1 MMRTPLKQFLSFV
14 GAIVAIGVS
23 TFVSQHV
30 WREGGLKSL
39 QAVNEQRVQL
49 VANALTAEVGRQDHL
64 PVVLSLDP
72 DVRNTLAAPDA
83 DRLQKLNRKLT
94 VVSREAD
101 TRALYVIA
109 PNGTVVASDD
119 WNSPQTLVG
128 RNLADRPYFIEAAA
142 SGKSSYLGVEPDS
155 NRVRYYLAEA
165 VRDGATLL
173 GIAVVR
179 IEFDALEAAWERAAE
194 RVLVTDSEGIVFLA
208 SDPAYKYRRMGSAP
222 ANSGEDIDVAR
233 RYPGVL
239 TSPIDLVNRERRG
252 VDSIV
257 QVTAA
262 DNELTYLYQSMQLP
276 AYGWTI
282 HRLTDLTSVRED
294 QRDGGIIGGAI
305 SALIISLVLYVIQ
318 RHRAYATQR
327 DAAARLKG
335 EVAERTREL
344 SESNAS
350 LQTEIDQH
358 RRTEARLRATQNEL
372 VQAGKLAALGQMS
385 AAIAHEINQ
394 PLAAIRTFMASA
406 KIFAQRK
413 NLGQVVRNLDFITDL
428 AERMANIT
436 GHLKTFARK
445 SEPGHPEPVLVDRAV
460 EGTLF
465 LLESQIRAEGVRI
478 EKDVPPDVW
487 VVGHAVQ
494 LEQVLLNL
502 VRNALDA
509 VADRKDPLIRITVRT
524 SADRVIIGV
533 ADNGHGIAAEQIN
546 QIFDP
551 FFTTKTVGKGLGLGL
566 SISYGIV
573 QDFGGKIHARNRPEG
588 GAELIVELPRH
599 RGEIVQVEKVVHA

>member
-1 MMRTPLKQFLSFV
+1 MMSIRWRQLISFIGGV
-14 GAIVAIGVS
+14 AAIGVS

-30 WREGGLKSL
+30 WREGGIRSL

-64 PVVLSLDP
+64 PVVLSLDA
-72 DVRNTLAAPDA
+72 DVRSALAAPDA
-83 DRLQKLNRKLT
+83 ERIARLDRKLT
-94 VVSREAD
+94 IVSHEAD

-109 PNGTVVASDD
+109 PNGTVLASDD
-119 WNSPQTLVG
+119 WDSPQTLVG
-128 RNLADRPYFIEAAA
+128 RNLAERPYFVKAAA

-155 NRVRYYLAEA
+155 DRVRYYLAEA
-165 VRDGATLL
+165 VRDGSRLL

-194 RVLVTDSEGIVFLA
+194 RVLITDSEGIVFLA
-208 SDPAYKYRRMGSAP
+208 SDPAYKYRQMGPTSAVVG
-222 ANSGEDIDVAR
+222 ADVDVAR

-239 TSPIDLVNRERRG
+239 ASPIDLVVRERRG
-252 VDSIV
+252 LDSIV
-257 QVTAA
+257 QVRAA

-282 HRLTDLTSVRED
+282 HRLTDLASARED
-294 QRDGGIIGGAI
+294 QRDGAIIGGAT
-305 SALIISLVLYVIQ
+305 SALIISLLLYVMQ
-318 RHRAYATQR
+318 RHRAYVSQR
-327 DAAARLKG
+327 EAAGRLKG

-344 SESNAS
+344 SASNAS

-358 RRTEARLRATQNEL
+358 RRTESRLRTTQNEL

-406 KIFAQRK
+406 KVFAQRG
-413 NLGQVVRNLDFITDL
+413 NVSQMLSNLDLITDL
-428 AERMANIT
+428 AERMASIT

-465 LLESQIRAEGVRI
+465 LLESQIKAAGIRI
-478 EKDVPPDVW
+478 EKKVAPELW
-487 VVGHAVQ
+487 VLGHAVQ
-494 LEQVLLNL
+494 LEQVILNL

-509 VADRKDPLIRITVRT
+509 VADQVDGWIQITARASDDTV
-524 SADRVIIGV
+524 SIVV
-533 ADNGHGIAAEQIN
+533 SDNGPGISHDQISK
-546 QIFDP
+546 IFDP
-551 FFTTKTVGKGLGLGL
+551 FFTTKSVGKGLGLGL

-573 QDFGGKIHARNRPEG
+573 QDFGGEIQARNRAEG
-588 GAELIVELPRH
+588 GAEMTVELPRH
-599 RGEIVQVEKVVHA
+599 KRDTVAVEKAVHA

>member
-1 MMRTPLKQFLSFV
+1 MMSIRWRQLISFIGGV
-14 GAIVAIGVS
+14 AAIGVS

-30 WREGGLKSL
+30 WREGGIRSL

-64 PVVLSLDP
+64 PVVLSLDA
-72 DVRNTLAAPDA
+72 DVRSALAAPDA
-83 DRLQKLNRKLT
+83 ERIARLDRKLT
-94 VVSREAD
+94 IVSHEAD

-109 PNGTVVASDD
+109 PNGTVLASDD
-119 WNSPQTLVG
+119 WDSPQTLVG
-128 RNLADRPYFIEAAA
+128 RNLAERPYFVKAAA

-155 NRVRYYLAEA
+155 DRVRYYLAEA
-165 VRDGATLL
+165 VRDGSRLL

-194 RVLVTDSEGIVFLA
+194 RVLITDSEGIVFLA
-208 SDPAYKYRRMGSAP
+208 SDPAYKYRQMGPTSAVVG
-222 ANSGEDIDVAR
+222 ADVDVAR

-239 TSPIDLVNRERRG
+239 ASPIDLVVRERRG
-252 VDSIV
+252 LDSIV
-257 QVTAA
+257 QVRAA

-282 HRLTDLTSVRED
+282 HRLTDLASARED
-294 QRDGGIIGGAI
+294 QRDGAIIGGAT
-305 SALIISLVLYVIQ
+305 SALIISLLLYVMQ
-318 RHRAYATQR
+318 RHRAYVSQR
-327 DAAARLKG
+327 EAAGRLKG

-344 SESNAS
+344 SASNAS

-358 RRTEARLRATQNEL
+358 RRTESRLRTTQNEL

-406 KIFAQRK
+406 KVFAQRG
-413 NLGQVVRNLDFITDL
+413 NVAQMLSNLDLITDL
-428 AERMANIT
+428 AERMASIT

-465 LLESQIRAEGVRI
+465 LLESQIKAAGIRI
-478 EKDVPPDVW
+478 EKKVAPELW
-487 VVGHAVQ
+487 VLGHAVQ
-494 LEQVLLNL
+494 LEQVILNL

-509 VADRKDPLIRITVRT
+509 VADQVDGWIQITARASDDTV
-524 SADRVIIGV
+524 SIVV
-533 ADNGHGIAAEQIN
+533 SDNGPGISHDQISK
-546 QIFDP
+546 IFDP
-551 FFTTKTVGKGLGLGL
+551 FFTTKSVGKGLGLGL

-573 QDFGGKIHARNRPEG
+573 QDFGGEIQARNRAEG
-588 GAELIVELPRH
+588 GAEMTVELPRH
-599 RGEIVQVEKVVHA
+599 KRDTVAVEKAVHA

>member
-1 MMRTPLKQFLSFV
+1 MMSIRWRQLISFIGGV
-14 GAIVAIGVS
+14 AAIGVS

-30 WREGGLKSL
+30 WREGGIRSL

-64 PVVLSLDP
+64 PVVLSLDA
-72 DVRNTLAAPDA
+72 DVRSALAAPDA
-83 DRLQKLNRKLT
+83 ERIARLDRKLT
-94 VVSREAD
+94 IVSHEAD

-109 PNGTVVASDD
+109 PNGTVLASDD
-119 WNSPQTLVG
+119 WDSPQTLVG
-128 RNLADRPYFIEAAA
+128 RNLAERPYFVKAAA

-155 NRVRYYLAEA
+155 DRVRYYLAEA
-165 VRDGATLL
+165 VRDGSRLL

-194 RVLVTDSEGIVFLA
+194 RVLITDSEGIVFLA
-208 SDPAYKYRRMGSAP
+208 SDPAYKYRQMGPTSAVV
-222 ANSGEDIDVAR
+222 GVDVDVAR

-239 TSPIDLVNRERRG
+239 ASPIDLVVRERRG
-252 VDSIV
+252 LDSIV
-257 QVTAA
+257 QVRAA

-282 HRLTDLTSVRED
+282 HRLTDLASARED
-294 QRDGGIIGGAI
+294 QRDGAIIGGAT
-305 SALIISLVLYVIQ
+305 SALIISLLLYVMQ
-318 RHRAYATQR
+318 RHRAYVSQR
-327 DAAARLKG
+327 EAAGRLKG

-344 SESNAS
+344 SASNAS

-358 RRTEARLRATQNEL
+358 RRTELRLRTTQNEL

-406 KIFAQRK
+406 KVFAQRG
-413 NLGQVVRNLDFITDL
+413 NVSQMLSNLDLITDL
-428 AERMANIT
+428 AERMASIT

-465 LLESQIRAEGVRI
+465 LLESQIKAAGIRI
-478 EKDVPPDVW
+478 EKKVAPELW
-487 VVGHAVQ
+487 VLGHAVQ
-494 LEQVLLNL
+494 LEQVILNL

-509 VADRKDPLIRITVRT
+509 VADQVDGWIQITARASDDTV
-524 SADRVIIGV
+524 SIVV
-533 ADNGHGIAAEQIN
+533 SDNGPGISHDQISK
-546 QIFDP
+546 IFDP
-551 FFTTKTVGKGLGLGL
+551 FFTTKSVGKGLGLGL

-573 QDFGGKIHARNRPEG
+573 QDFGGEIQARNRAEG
-588 GAELIVELPRH
+588 GAEMTVELPRH
-599 RGEIVQVEKVVHA
+599 KRDTVAVEKAVHA

>member
-1 MMRTPLKQFLSFV
+1 MMSIRWRQLISFIGGV
-14 GAIVAIGVS
+14 AAIGVS

-30 WREGGLKSL
+30 WREGGIRSL

-64 PVVLSLDP
+64 PVVLSLDA
-72 DVRNTLAAPDA
+72 DVRSALAAPDA
-83 DRLQKLNRKLT
+83 ERIARLDRKLT
-94 VVSREAD
+94 IVSHEAD

-109 PNGTVVASDD
+109 PNGTVLASDD
-119 WNSPQTLVG
+119 WDSPQTLVG
-128 RNLADRPYFIEAAA
+128 RNLAERPYFVKAAA

-155 NRVRYYLAEA
+155 DRVRYYLAEA
-165 VRDGATLL
+165 VRDGSRLL

-194 RVLVTDSEGIVFLA
+194 RVLITDSEGIVFLA
-208 SDPAYKYRRMGSAP
+208 SDPAYKYRQMGPTSAVV
-222 ANSGEDIDVAR
+222 GVDVDVAR

-239 TSPIDLVNRERRG
+239 ASPIDLVVRERRG
-252 VDSIV
+252 LDSIV
-257 QVTAA
+257 QVRAA

-282 HRLTDLTSVRED
+282 HRLTDLASARED
-294 QRDGGIIGGAI
+294 QRDGAIIGGAT
-305 SALIISLVLYVIQ
+305 SALIISLLLYVMQ
-318 RHRAYATQR
+318 RHRAYVSQR
-327 DAAARLKG
+327 EAAGRLKG

-344 SESNAS
+344 SASNAS

-358 RRTEARLRATQNEL
+358 RRTESRLRTTQNEL

-406 KIFAQRK
+406 KVFAQRG
-413 NLGQVVRNLDFITDL
+413 NVSQMLSNLDLITDL
-428 AERMANIT
+428 AERMASIT

-465 LLESQIRAEGVRI
+465 LLESQIKAAGIRI
-478 EKDVPPDVW
+478 EKKVAPELW
-487 VVGHAVQ
+487 VLGHAVQ
-494 LEQVLLNL
+494 LEQVILNL

-509 VADRKDPLIRITVRT
+509 VADQVDGWIQITARASDDTV
-524 SADRVIIGV
+524 SIVV
-533 ADNGHGIAAEQIN
+533 SDNGPGISHDQISK
-546 QIFDP
+546 IFDP
-551 FFTTKTVGKGLGLGL
+551 FFTTKSVGKGLGLGL

-573 QDFGGKIHARNRPEG
+573 QDFGGEIQARNRAEG
-588 GAELIVELPRH
+588 GAEMTVELPRH
-599 RGEIVQVEKVVHA
+599 KRDTVAVEKAVHA

>member
-1 MMRTPLKQFLSFV
+1 MMSIRWRQLISFIGGV
-14 GAIVAIGVS
+14 AAIGVS

-30 WREGGLKSL
+30 WREGGIRSL

-64 PVVLSLDP
+64 PVVLSLDA
-72 DVRNTLAAPDA
+72 DVRSALAAPDA
-83 DRLQKLNRKLT
+83 ERIARLDRKLT
-94 VVSREAD
+94 IVSHEAD

-109 PNGTVVASDD
+109 PNGTVLASDD
-119 WNSPQTLVG
+119 WDSPQTLVG
-128 RNLADRPYFIEAAA
+128 RNLAERPYFVKAAA

-155 NRVRYYLAEA
+155 DRVRYYLAEA
-165 VRDGATLL
+165 VRDGSRLL

-194 RVLVTDSEGIVFLA
+194 RVLITDSEGIVFLA
-208 SDPAYKYRRMGSAP
+208 SDPAYKDRQMGPTSAVV
-222 ANSGEDIDVAR
+222 GVDVDVAR

-239 TSPIDLVNRERRG
+239 ASPIDLVVRERRG
-252 VDSIV
+252 LDSIV
-257 QVTAA
+257 QVRAA

-282 HRLTDLTSVRED
+282 HRLTDLASARED
-294 QRDGGIIGGAI
+294 QRDGAIIGGAT
-305 SALIISLVLYVIQ
+305 SALIISLLLYVMQ
-318 RHRAYATQR
+318 RHRAYVSQR
-327 DAAARLKG
+327 EAAGRLKG

-344 SESNAS
+344 SASNAS

-358 RRTEARLRATQNEL
+358 RRTESRLRTTQNEL

-406 KIFAQRK
+406 KVFAQRG
-413 NLGQVVRNLDFITDL
+413 NVSQMLSNLDLITDL
-428 AERMANIT
+428 AERMASIT

-465 LLESQIRAEGVRI
+465 LLESQIKAAGIRI
-478 EKDVPPDVW
+478 EKKVAPELW
-487 VVGHAVQ
+487 VLGHAVQ
-494 LEQVLLNL
+494 LEQVILNL

-509 VADRKDPLIRITVRT
+509 VADQVDGWIQITARASDDTV
-524 SADRVIIGV
+524 SIVV
-533 ADNGHGIAAEQIN
+533 SDNGPGISHDQISK
-546 QIFDP
+546 IFDP
-551 FFTTKTVGKGLGLGL
+551 FFTTKSVGKGLGLGL

-573 QDFGGKIHARNRPEG
+573 QDFGGEIQARNRAEG
-588 GAELIVELPRH
+588 GAEMTVELPRH
-599 RGEIVQVEKVVHA
+599 KRDTVAVEKAVHA